1 MRIAPHVYPTRDTK
15 EDRTSEKKREV
26 KSVVNALIIED
37 YTRNEKNIEINE
49 HGFLTRRSKVQILP
63 PPPVYLHRI
72 AKFYIILLYFPPPYT
87 PSTFAIFLP
96 SGIQSS

>member
-37 YTRNEKNIEINE
+37 YTRNEKNIEINK
-49 HGFLTRRSKVQILP
+49 HGLITRMSKVQILP
-63 PPPVYLHRI
+63 TLPILYL
-72 AKFYIILLYFPPPYT
+72 II
-87 PSTFAIFLP
+87 SKID
-96 SGIQSS
+96 

>member
-37 YTRNEKNIEINE
+37 YKRKKKYEEINE
-49 HGFLTRRSKVQILP
+49 HGLITRRSKIVTIPNL
-63 PPPVYLHRI
+63 
-72 AKFYIILLYFPPPYT
+72 KII
-87 PSTFAIFLP
+87 S
-96 SGIQSS
+96 

>member
-37 YTRNEKNIEINE
+37 YTRKKKYEEINE
-49 HGFLTRRSKVQILP
+49 HGLISRRSDVQIVP
-63 PPPVYLHRI
+63 PISPTIR
-72 AKFYIILLYFPPPYT
+72 
-87 PSTFAIFLP
+87 
-96 SGIQSS
+96 

>member
-49 HGFLTRRSKVQILP
+49 HGLITRRSKVQILAP
-63 PPPVYLHRI
+63 LPIL
-72 AKFYIILLYFPPPYT
+72 ILLN
-87 PSTFAIFLP
+87 
-96 SGIQSS
+96 QSVK

>member
-1 MRIAPHVYPTRDTK
+1 MRIAPHVYPTLDTK

-49 HGFLTRRSKVQILP
+49 HGLITRRS
-63 PPPVYLHRI
+63 
-72 AKFYIILLYFPPPYT
+72 
-87 PSTFAIFLP
+87 
-96 SGIQSS
+96 

>member
-15 EDRTSEKKREV
+15 EDRTSEKKKEV

-49 HGFLTRRSKVQILP
+49 HGLITRRSKVQILAP
-63 PPPVYLHRI
+63 LPIL
-72 AKFYIILLYFPPPYT
+72 ILLN
-87 PSTFAIFLP
+87 
-96 SGIQSS
+96 QSVK